1 LDRCYFRR
9 PSPSTGS
16 SEPGKSKKQS
26 VKDFFVCLGLILSCL
41 NSLMIVG
48 VFVLSGEEK
57 EGEEK
62 KKKKKK

>member
-1 LDRCYFRR
+1 
-9 PSPSTGS
+9 
-16 SEPGKSKKQS
+16 
-26 VKDFFVCLGLILSCL
+26 VKDFFVWLGLILPCL

-62 KKKKKK
+62 TKKKKK